1 MFLSIL
7 RWRQIFAKRPRL
19 AAFVFGVSVLLTVFP
34 GTPAMAQQNVVV
46 VRPKEIHDVLVNPDM
61 GITTFQ
67 RFNGQEPNP
76 PLKWSEVGPVTK
88 LPAAATTPDFPQ
100 ASVAYCRW
108 YWNVVEPEPGKFN
121 WEIVDLAI
129 EEARAHGQKL
139 AIRLMPYSN
148 EDALPEWYRKSGAKR
163 ANKDSDKD
171 GKIWQPDFSDPL
183 FLKFWGELVAE
194 AGLRY
199 DGNPHLTTVDVSSVG
214 YWGEGWSPYM
224 PAFSTQKALIDIWL
238 EAFKR
243 TPLLMNFDEPQALAY
258 GTQQGAGWRLDCWG
272 DMRVSS
278 TNPYFPAEML
288 EIYPQQIVRTGIQNV
303 WQRSPVS
310 LETCYTV
317 PGWKERGYDLDYII
331 AQGLRWHVSTVNIKS
346 APIPAEW
353 KSKFDDFQKTIG
365 YRFILRRLEYSKTVK
380 PGTMMPVHMWWLNS
394 GVAPVYSQYDLAMEL
409 RSSRSSAIIRIPVDV
424 RKWLPGDSVFDD
436 TVYIPQDLD
445 EGTYDLRIAM
455 LDPRTGKP
463 AIRFAI
469 EGRQDDG
476 WYAMGSIMVKAH

>member
-1 MFLSIL
+1 
-7 RWRQIFAKRPRL
+7 L
-19 AAFVFGVSVLLTVFP
+19 AGFVFVLWALLTVFP

-46 VRPKEIHDVLVNPDM
+46 VRPKEIHDLLVNPGM

-88 LPAAATTPDFPQ
+88 LPAAATIPDFPE

-108 YWNVVEPEPGKFN
+108 YWNVLEPEPGKFN
-121 WEIVDLAI
+121 WGIVDLAI

-148 EDALPEWYRKSGAKR
+148 DDALPEWYRKSGAKR

-183 FLKFWGELVAE
+183 FLKFWSELVVE

-199 DGNPHLTTVDVSSVG
+199 DGNPYLDTVDISSVG

-224 PAFSTQKALIDIWL
+224 PAFSYQKALIDIWL

-353 KSKFDDFQKTIG
+353 KSKFDDFQRTIG
-365 YRFILRRLEYSKTVK
+365 YRFILRRLEYSKAVR

-394 GVAPVYSQYDLAMEL
+394 GVAPVYGQYDLAMEF

-424 RKWLPGDSVFDD
+424 RRWLPGDAVFDD
-436 TVYIPQDLD
+436 TVYVPQDLD

-476 WYAMGSIMVKAH
+476 WYAMGSLMVKSH